1 VCVHFYVR
9 NACYRYVPVWWA
21 FLPPPNPST
30 IDWLYDL
37 GYKDALTWMQA
48 RGLGYCC
55 DHCTDSNDTCD
66 TCDTCADSNG
76 SSSNGN
82 SSNHNGNGN
91 GHSGTSTDSAT
102 DSTTTADNTDSSHGD
117 KDTPSPR
124 QHGPGAAA
132 ATAHEQALERNDGV
146 SAAVRATA
154 AAAATAARAEGRSL
168 LNCSKRPPR
177 SAHPYDSHNKR
188 SFQRLLGYG
197 ADNRL
202 FDTLLVF
209 WMAVLWKP
217 ATVLLI
223 LCEFCVLIAA
233 KAAEAAAKEVL
244 PVLPLLLAAVA
255 AVSSHISS
263 ATLLHCSSHYTLV
276 ALLLNVLRGDSLVL
290 FCCGARSMVVVT
302 TKLP

>member
-1 VCVHFYVR
+1 
-9 NACYRYVPVWWA
+9 
-21 FLPPPNPST
+21 
-30 IDWLYDL
+30 
-37 GYKDALTWMQA
+37 
-48 RGLGYCC
+48 
-55 DHCTDSNDTCD
+55 
-66 TCDTCADSNG
+66 
-76 SSSNGN
+76 
-82 SSNHNGNGN
+82 
-91 GHSGTSTDSAT
+91 
-102 DSTTTADNTDSSHGD
+102 
-117 KDTPSPR
+117 
-124 QHGPGAAA
+124 
-132 ATAHEQALERNDGV
+132 
-146 SAAVRATA
+146 VRATA

-233 KAAEAAAKEVL
+233 KAAEAVAKEVL

-255 AVSSHISS
+255 AVSVNTDYD
-263 ATLLHCSSHYTLV
+263 ALLHYSPHCTLGFV
-276 ALLLNVLRGDSLVL
+276 CIRIVRL
-290 FCCGARSMVVVT
+290 VVVCMC
-302 TKLP
+302 

>member
-1 VCVHFYVR
+1 MYIPCSTIF
-9 NACYRYVPVWWA
+9 CRYVPVWWA

-55 DHCTDSNDTCD
+55 DHCTDSETTCN
-66 TCDTCADSNG
+66 S
-76 SSSNGN
+76 SSSNG
-82 SSNHNGNGN
+82 SNGNTNGNSNGNSNGGN
-91 GHSGTSTDSAT
+91 GHSTTTTYSTTTDTT
-102 DSTTTADNTDSSHGD
+102 DSTTTNTTDCTTTNSSSNGES
-117 KDTPSPR
+117 DTPL
-124 QHGPGAAA
+124 HYGPGAAA
-132 ATAHEQALERNDGV
+132 ATAHERATEHNDGV

-255 AVSSHISS
+255 AVSCCHI
-263 ATLLHCSSHYTLV
+263 LLHCITLCITRQCCRGHYCV
-276 ALLLNVLRGDSLVL
+276 FDSIRYGSL
-290 FCCGARSMVVVT
+290 CMRCE
-302 TKLP
+302 